1 MPLYEYICNLCRRPF
16 TVLVGVT
23 AASDNSACPHCGS
36 LRATRRITRFARI
49 RSEDH
54 IIDGWVSSGKQLE
67 GDDAYGMRKWAGDLG
82 NAVGEDLGED
92 FEEYLDAADA
102 PDEDEKP

>member
-1 MPLYEYICNLCRRPF
+1 MPLYEYICNLCRKPF

-36 LRATRRITRFARI
+36 LHATRRITRFARI

-54 IIDGWVSSGKQLE
+54 AIDSLMSGDK
-67 GDDAYGMRKWAGDLG
+67 DDEAGSMRKWAGDLSEAAG
-82 NAVGEDLGED
+82 GDLGDEFD
-92 FEEYLDAADA
+92 DYLDAA
-102 PDEDEKP
+102 EE